1 MTQEAPSTT
10 SRPVT
15 GARFYARV
23 LRYFM
28 PDWPFVLLTFIFIL
42 LSTLAALL
50 QPFPLAILIDSMESR
65 QRFRALMTP
74 DDARDRT
81 VGAEL
86 VEEAGDAGHQT
97 FAIRQSINRTAR
109 GSMGRRGAGNHHN
122 SYRVW

>member
-10 SRPVT
+10 TPQPVT
-15 GARFYARV
+15 GLRFYARV

-65 QRFRALMTP
+65 QPGNHWAYRLFLWMTP
-74 DDARDRT
+74 RDILGRIVALAAATLALRLLQELFT
-81 VGAEL
+81 VGKSL
-86 VEEAGDAGHQT
+86 SN
-97 FAIRQSINRTAR
+97 IR
-109 GSMGRRGAGNHHN
+109 
-122 SYRVW
+122 V